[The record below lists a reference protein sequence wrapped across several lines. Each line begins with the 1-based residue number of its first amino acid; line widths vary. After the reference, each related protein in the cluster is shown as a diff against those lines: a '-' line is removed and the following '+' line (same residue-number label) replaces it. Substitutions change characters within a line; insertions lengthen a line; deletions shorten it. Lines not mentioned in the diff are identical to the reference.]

1 MIQTTTSAGI
11 AQNPVLAAVKSWWSK
26 LFAKKQKPYVESEY
40 SKELRKTFDTLK
52 FWTPELIEWI
62 GNENDPVKLS
72 CACHLVN
79 CHEWPEWLPSKPEK
93 YNDYIKNDE
102 YFLRIHFACELMRML
117 EKKADAI
124 SPGLCQKIW
133 LTNYFRGLPVNGG

>member
-52 FWTPELIEWI
+52 FWTPELIE
-62 GNENDPVKLS
+62 
-72 CACHLVN
+72 
-79 CHEWPEWLPSKPEK
+79 
-93 YNDYIKNDE
+93 
-102 YFLRIHFACELMRML
+102 
-117 EKKADAI
+117 
-124 SPGLCQKIW
+124 
-133 LTNYFRGLPVNGG
+133 